1 MARGQDL
8 GPRSRVDPGGR
19 SNRRPFG
26 GTNLQP
32 RVSVPG
38 AGVARGRY
46 AKNCSPHSYGHR
58 YRRTRRD

>member
-8 GPRSRVDPGGR
+8 GPRSRVDPAGR

-26 GTNLQP
+26 GTNLHP
-32 RVSVPG
+32 RVGVPG
-38 AGVARGRY
+38 AGSARARY
-46 AKNCSPHSYGHR
+46 AKNCSPHGYGQR